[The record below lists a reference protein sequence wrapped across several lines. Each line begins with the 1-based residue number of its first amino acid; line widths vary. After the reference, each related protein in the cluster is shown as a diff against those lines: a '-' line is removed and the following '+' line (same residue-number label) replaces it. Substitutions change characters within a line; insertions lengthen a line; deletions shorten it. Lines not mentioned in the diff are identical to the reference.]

1 MRALAWGLGSI
12 AAILL
17 VGCAGQYSSIDP
29 QYRQPTQ
36 TQRIGGDTAGGRYSI
51 AQDRRPSRTLT
62 EADVPDV
69 VPVYEP
75 PSRGGN
81 SDYTIG
87 GVRYRVMPS
96 AEGYR
101 EEGEASWYGEKFHG
115 HTTSNGEIYDMYQLS
130 AAHTRLPLPSYVR
143 VTNLANGRQAIVR
156 VNDRGPFHGDR
167 IIDLSYAAAV
177 RLGFADQGVARVRV
191 EALARSEHASVQEN
205 PGRYW
210 LQFGAFQQERGA
222 TALSRQIQAELGQNA
237 RVEQESGVFRVRMG
251 PLTMAQAEQLQRDW
265 QSKGNDKPLLFQ
277 R

>member
-1 MRALAWGLGSI
+1 MRRMAWGLSS
-12 AAILL
+12 LL
-17 VGCAGQYSSIDP
+17 TVLLMGCAAQYSALDP
-29 QYRQPTQ
+29 QYQQPTQ
-36 TQRIGGDTAGGRYSI
+36 TQRVGGDTAGGRYAM
-51 AQDRRPSRTLT
+51 AQDRRPSRTIN
-62 EADVPDV
+62 EQDVVDV

-75 PSRGGN
+75 PTRGGN

-130 AAHTRLPLPSYVR
+130 AAHTRLPLPTYVR
-143 VTNLANGRQAIVR
+143 VTNLANGRQTIVR
-156 VNDRGPFHGDR
+156 VNDRGPFHGNR

-191 EALARSEHASVQEN
+191 EALARSEHVAAQDVA
-205 PGRYW
+205 RYW

-222 TALSRQIQAELGQNA
+222 DALSRQVRAELGRSA
-237 RVEQESGVFRVRMG
+237 SVERDNGVFRVRMG
-251 PLTMAQAEQLQRDW
+251 PLTMTQAEQLQRDW